1 MCIRDRPG
9 ALASGGYSR
18 TARRLAIFGTI
29 ATLPFI
35 ALGGLG
41 WGWWP
46 FNIMATLLVATLCA
60 WLIEGGGPARLVT
73 AAAVFI
79 VGGALVEFWWPGL
92 AVCLMAWAYC
102 RRPSWWRLALW
113 IGALASLYV
122 INRNLWAL
130 AALPLIF
137 AAPHVS
143 LSVPRGRLGFYV
155 YYPAHLVVL
164 LGLAR
169 LL

>member
-1 MCIRDRPG
+1 MPRHRK
-9 ALASGGYSR
+9 SGRWSQQTDDWYE
-18 TARRLAIFGTI
+18 AIAYAAHHAG
-29 ATLPFI
+29 P
-35 ALGGLG
+35 LG
-41 WGWWP
+41 
-46 FNIMATLLVATLCA
+46 FATLCA
-60 WLIEGGGPARLVT
+60 WLIEVGGPARLVA

-102 RRPSWWRLALW
+102 RRPSWLRLALW

-137 AAPHVS
+137 AAGQTR
-143 LSVPRGRLGFYV
+143 LNLPRGRLGFYCWRRPKIDHQGV
-155 YYPAHLVVL
+155 RRKTWT
-164 LGLAR
+164 G
-169 LL
+169 